1 MPTKE
6 DISKQLA
13 EDINYVSTAQRIF
26 DSQMAL
32 LNNGDISGMSEVKRN
47 EMVSWDYDDS
57 KSTLKGTE

>member
-13 EDINYVSTAQRIF
+13 EDINYVSTTQRIF

-47 EMVSWDYDDS
+47 EMVS
-57 KSTLKGTE
+57 

>member
-47 EMVSWDYDDS
+47 E
-57 KSTLKGTE
+57 TLKGTE